1 MGEHRSA
8 DVGECVSLDELEA
21 LLKRRGD
28 VSRRLRR
35 WMVSDARRV
44 ASSFVADGGADA
56 ASVRCHVFR
65 CEDCGKLALEVFA
78 DAAKPAVVH

>member
-28 VSRRLRR
+28 LAALAPLDGERCA
-35 WMVSDARRV
+35 ARRE
-44 ASSFVADGGADA
+44 FVC
-56 ASVRCHVFR
+56 R
-65 CEDCGKLALEVFA
+65 
-78 DAAKPAVVH
+78 